1 MAMASGL
8 KILMVS
14 TEVAPYIKSGGLG
27 DVAGSLPREL
37 KKHNVDIRVCMPKYK
52 DINYSIIEN
61 MELIKSLKIN
71 MGWRD
76 TELDVYAFDD
86 GVTHY
91 LLDNGYYFNRKG
103 LYDYDDDYERFAFFS
118 KAAVEF
124 LFSIDFKPDII
135 HFNDWQTGLGP
146 IFLNDFYRNYSFFE
160 NTKSLYTI
168 HNLQYQ
174 GKFGAQVLGDIGLN
188 GSYNTPDKLEYY
200 GNVSFMKGGI
210 VYADKVSTV
219 SKTYAGEIQTPQ
231 YSYGMDGVLRKRNA
245 DLVGII
251 NGIDYDDNN
260 PETDKRLYAN
270 FSAANQGGKAVNKHS
285 LKSDL
290 GLEPGDLPLI
300 GIISRMADQKGF
312 DIISYVMEELIHKDI
327 QIVVL
332 GTGESR
338 YENMFKHYAWR
349 FKDKMSAN
357 IMFDTKLAQKI
368 YAASDMFLMPSL
380 FEPCGLGQMIA
391 MRYGA
396 VPIVRRTGGLND
408 TVNNYDY
415 NTGVGNGFVFND
427 YDGHGMMWAVNEAVH
442 TYYNE
447 KDHWKNIVTNCMK
460 ADFSWEKSAL
470 EYIELYKNM
479 SGKNDI

>member
-1 MAMASGL
+1 MAIGEGL
-8 KILMVS
+8 KILLVS

-37 KKHNVDIRVCMPKYK
+37 KKHDVDIRVCMPKYK
-52 DINYSIIEN
+52 DINYDLIEN
-61 MELIKSLKIN
+61 MEMIKSMKIN

-76 TELDVYAFDD
+76 TELNVYAFDD
-86 GVTHY
+86 GVKHY
-91 LLDNGYYFNRKG
+91 LLDNGYYFNRSG
-103 LYDYDDDYERFAFFS
+103 LYGYDDDYERFAFFT
-118 KAAVEF
+118 KAAIEF
-124 LFSIDFKPDII
+124 LFTIDFKPDII

-146 IFLNDFYRNYSFFE
+146 VYLNDIYRSYSFFE

-174 GKFGAQVLGDIGLN
+174 GTFGGSVLGDVGLS
-188 GSYNTPDKLEYY
+188 GGYYMPEKLEYY
-200 GNVSFMKGGI
+200 GNISYMKGGI

-219 SKTYAGEIQTPQ
+219 SGTYANEIQTPQ
-231 YSYGMDGVLRKRNA
+231 YSYGMDGVLRKRSA
-245 DLVGII
+245 DLLGII
-251 NGIDYDDNN
+251 NGIDYIDNN
-260 PETDKRLYAN
+260 PETDNRLYAN
-270 FSAANQGGKAVNKHS
+270 FSAERQEDKSVNKHS
-285 LKSDL
+285 LKEEL
-290 GLEPGDLPLI
+290 GLAAGDMPLI

-338 YENMFKHYAWR
+338 YENMFKHYAGR
-349 FKDKMSAN
+349 FSNKMSAN
-357 IMFDTKLAQKI
+357 IMFDTRLAQKI

-415 NTGVGNGFVFND
+415 KTGTGNGFVFND
-427 YDGHGMMWAVNEAVH
+427 YDGHCMMWAINEALH

-447 KDHWKNIVTNCMK
+447 KDHWNNIVTNCMK

-479 SGKNDI
+479 SGKVDM